1 VAFTA
6 WSLLAPL
13 ARKFEDD
20 YGLTN
25 TETSILI
32 AIPVV
37 LGSLLRIPVG
47 TLTDRFGG
55 RRMFALLLLAS
66 APPAVL
72 LGYADSY
79 WSLIA
84 VGFSLGISGSSFAI
98 GVPFVAGWYPKE
110 RQGFAVGVYG
120 MGNIGTAVAAFGAP
134 ALAVAAGPPVLGWV
148 AGVLLAATSALM
160 WFAAEDPTRAGKPV
174 RYRDVLRSG
183 WRLYRLALFYFL
195 TFGGFVAMSLYLPKL
210 LKDWFGLSLV
220 DAGLRAAGFTILA
233 TAARPLGSWLAD
245 RVNPSLLLL
254 IVFGVVQIAVLVVF
268 LGIAIGF
275 GTSGTVG
282 PNLDDLMPSVEQ
294 VLAAIENGGAGSGQM
309 PAGLLAGDDA
319 RSVADLVASA
329 AGGTGNG

>member
-1 VAFTA
+1 
-6 WSLLAPL
+6 LA
-13 ARKFEDD
+13 
-20 YGLTN
+20 
-25 TETSILI
+25 
-32 AIPVV
+32 
-37 LGSLLRIPVG
+37 
-47 TLTDRFGG
+47 
-55 RRMFALLLLAS
+55 
-66 APPAVL
+66 
-72 LGYADSY
+72 
-79 WSLIA
+79 
-84 VGFSLGISGSSFAI
+84 
-98 GVPFVAGWYPKE
+98 PFVAGWYPKE

-134 ALAVAAGPPVLGWV
+134 ALAVAAGRPVLGWV

-220 DAGLRAAGFTILA
+220 DAGLRAAAFTILA
-233 TAARPLGSWLAD
+233 TAARPLGGWLAD